1 MEDDG
6 VIGEDDGVGFST
18 LDFFYIFYFFLFF
31 LFFLSPAIVSRIV
44 ILHLCQLIPFALTN

>member
-18 LDFFYIFYFFLFF
+18 LDFFYFFLFF